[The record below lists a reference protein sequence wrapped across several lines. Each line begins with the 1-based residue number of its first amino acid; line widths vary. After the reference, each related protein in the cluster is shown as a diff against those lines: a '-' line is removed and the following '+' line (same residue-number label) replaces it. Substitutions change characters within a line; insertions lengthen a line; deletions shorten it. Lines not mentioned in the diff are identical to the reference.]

1 MEDRKNV
8 LLIGST
14 GKIGQQLVKKLIQ
27 KYNVF
32 CLIRSN
38 PNFGINSI
46 FIKFIDGDATN

>member
-14 GKIGQQLVKKLIQ
+14 GNIGQNLAKKLIK
-27 KYNVF
+27 KYNVY

-46 FIKFIDGDATN
+46 FLKFIDGDATK